1 MVLYYSQLTVL
12 NSEFIL
18 FWVFNLFAFNTLLWI
33 PIPIL
38 LIFITYEVYKIKT
51 ALKSRLL
58 KSETEIVLKN
68 KEYQLYLLFLG
79 IILPLIEI
87 VFEIYKIRP
96 KSLLIPNCSI
106 GLFLFILYLLS
117 TKYPFFFKNIK
128 TIFISLFLIYFVFIS
143 RNLIYSPADIIPI
156 LGFIVNF
163 FFSYSVL
170 KPIKLYKYFD
180 IAVFS

>member
-87 VFEIYKIRP
+87 LLLFHNLWLKL
-96 KSLLIPNCSI
+96 SLHLLLI
-106 GLFLFILYLLS
+106 LLLHY
-117 TKYPFFFKNIK
+117 T
-128 TIFISLFLIYFVFIS
+128 TIQDIHLII
-143 RNLIYSPADIIPI
+143 
-156 LGFIVNF
+156 
-163 FFSYSVL
+163 
-170 KPIKLYKYFD
+170 
-180 IAVFS
+180 

>member
-38 LIFITYEVYKIKT
+38 LIFITYEVYKIKAT
-51 ALKSRLL
+51 LKSRLL
-58 KSETEIVLKN
+58 KNKGEILLKN

-87 VFEIYKIRP
+87 LFEIYKIRP

-106 GLFLFILYLLS
+106 GLFLFILYQAKLLKKTQKLVYI
-117 TKYPFFFKNIK
+117 TKK
-128 TIFISLFLIYFVFIS
+128 
-143 RNLIYSPADIIPI
+143 
-156 LGFIVNF
+156 
-163 FFSYSVL
+163 
-170 KPIKLYKYFD
+170 KY
-180 IAVFS
+180 